1 MASYVER
8 MQRAA
13 ERLRDVTLECKPALE
28 IIERYGGCPDTLIY
42 ADPPYLGTV
51 RGSNYRME
59 MTSPRQHRE
68 LFDALNDCRATVVL
82 SGYRSDLYD
91 GMYAEWFRHEMTAS
105 TTQGN
110 GDHRR
115 VEVLWSNRETRHK
128 DEITDASVTGLPSL
142 CGHCF
147 RVVPKPKRGPR
158 GRWCSPACRTA
169 AWRSRTESAVAG

>member
-13 ERLRDVTLECKPALE
+13 ARLRDVLLECKPALE
-28 IIERYGGCPDTLIY
+28 IVERYSGCPDTLIY
-42 ADPPYLGTV
+42 ADPPYLGSV

-68 LFDALNDCRATVVL
+68 LFDALNECRATVVL
-82 SGYRSDLYD
+82 SGYRSTLYD
-91 GMYAEWFRHEMTAS
+91 TLYAGWFRHEMDAS

-110 GDHRR
+110 GEFRR
-115 VEVLWSNRETRHK
+115 TEVLWSNREFRHIDPDLNPPC
-128 DEITDASVTGLPSL
+128 DETPRL

-147 RVVPKPKRGPR
+147 RVVPRRKT
-158 GRWCSPACRTA
+158 GRPGTWCSPACRTA
-169 AWRSRTESAVAG
+169 AWRSRAAG